1 MIATQ
6 NDKMIDALTA
16 FEEIINNMPL
26 SEQAFA
32 IAKEAIISRLRS
44 ERITKAE
51 VLTYYL
57 DQEELG
63 LTEDTRKQLYEAVLN
78 MTLDD
83 VKAYQQENVK
93 DRKAITAILG
103 RESDLDM
110 KSLEKWGKIVRLTQ
124 EDIFGY

>member
-44 ERITKAE
+44 ERITKEE

-63 LTEDTRKQLYEAVLN
+63 LTEDTRKQLFEAVQG

-83 VKAYQQENVK
+83 VKAYQQANVK
-93 DRKAITAILG
+93 DRKAVTAILG

-124 EDIFGY
+124 EDIFCY

>member
-1 MIATQ
+1 M
-6 NDKMIDALTA
+6 MDALTA

-44 ERITKAE
+44 ERITKEE

-63 LTEDTRKQLYEAVLN
+63 LTEDTRKQLFEAVQA

-83 VKAYQQENVK
+83 VKAYQQANVK
-93 DRKAITAILG
+93 DRKAVTAILG